1 MLPRVPLWA
10 LILAAFGPDLVN
22 TVLKLAGVEGPLET
36 WFESATGV
44 LIVAALIA
52 VLYWVLRQRDGRGA
66 LLMGAVAVLHLPADL
81 AANELPLWPD
91 GPRMGAALYK
101 HPAADFA
108 VEALVVV
115 VGWVLYRRSLPPGGR
130 RRWPAWASLAL
141 LLVCQAMFSFGWR
154 PW

>member
-1 MLPRVPLWA
+1 MKGGKDERTQGQWRVLRPFDFSSLLTDQQTMYTGQFGIALGGKGVLPRVPLWA

-22 TVLKLAGVEGPLET
+22 TVLKLVGVKGPLET
-36 WFESATGV
+36 WSESAAGV

-66 LLMGAVAVLHLPADL
+66 LLVGVVAVLHLPADL
-81 AANELPLWPD
+81 AANGLPL
-91 GPRMGAALYK
+91 
-101 HPAADFA
+101 
-108 VEALVVV
+108 
-115 VGWVLYRRSLPPGGR
+115 
-130 RRWPAWASLAL
+130 WPAWASLAL